1 MLSFKKYFKLI
12 NESPTMIKYGSK
24 IFDMGDSIITFIT
37 SEDDFYA
44 FQTISSKLP
53 KLLHINDELN
63 IVDTPPVSDGK
74 TEMYH
79 EEMGAIFGL
88 DLGIQTEGMYVRG
101 RLWTDPVENSRVL
114 VSLWAY
120 KDEFKPFT
128 RIFEAAVK
136 KIYPKAS
143 EFSYEY
149 SYFSQQGIDFAKSKT
164 TSTSSPTETDKLKK
178 QRAELIA
185 QWHVTPSGPAR
196 NIIKVKIQDLNKK
209 LGVKEDPFEA
219 MKATRTQ
226 KAPSWLNRVGD

>member
-1 MLSFKKYFKLI
+1 MLNFKKYFKLI

-24 IFDMGDSIITFIT
+24 ILDMGDSAITFIT

-53 KLLHINDELN
+53 RLLHINDELKV
-63 IVDTPPVSDGK
+63 VDTPPVSDGK

-79 EEMGAIFGL
+79 EEMGAIFNL
-88 DLGIQTEGMYVRG
+88 DLGVFTEGMYVRG
-101 RLWTDPVENSRVL
+101 RLWLDPDENSRVL
-114 VSLWAY
+114 ISLWAY
-120 KDEFKPFT
+120 QDEFKPFK
-128 RIFEAAVK
+128 RIFEASVK

-149 SYFSQQGIDFAKSKT
+149 AYFSQRGIDFAKSKT
-164 TSTSSPTETDKLKK
+164 STKSSTTETDKLKK

-185 QWHVTPSGPAR
+185 QWHVTPSGPTR

-219 MKATRTQ
+219 MKVRTTQ
-226 KAPSWLNRVGD
+226 KAPSWVNRIGD